1 MMAYRPNIDDES
13 VLRRWMG
20 IEAGRIN
27 DALVAER
34 KTLARLLDEKVPSST
49 TKGGKEYAFDREVI
63 RTLGDRLPPEMHD
76 RLWLPIVFSFSPEVR
91 DSFYLRDGTALLAL
105 KTLGE
110 LGAMREFHEGRLWVS
125 NAIVY
130 AMMSKYPTVIQ
141 IGIG

>member
-1 MMAYRPNIDDES
+1 MAYRPDIDDGS
-13 VLRRWMG
+13 TLWRWMG
-20 IEAGRIN
+20 LEAGQIN

-34 KTLARLLDEKVPSST
+34 KTLARLLDEEHPSST
-49 TKGGKEYAFDREVI
+49 TKGGAEYAFDREVI
-63 RTLGDRLPPEMHD
+63 RDLGDRLPREMHD
-76 RLWLPIVFSFSPEVR
+76 RLWLPIVFYFSPEVR

-110 LGAMREFHEGRLWVS
+110 LGAMREFRKGRLWVS

-130 AMMSKYPTVIQ
+130 AMMRKYQTAIQ

>member
-1 MMAYRPNIDDES
+1 MAYRPNIDDES

-49 TKGGKEYAFDREVI
+49 TKGGKEYVFDREVI
-63 RTLGDRLPPEMHD
+63 RTLGDRLPREMHD

-110 LGAMREFHEGRLWVS
+110 LGAMREFYKGRLWVS

-130 AMMSKYPTVIQ
+130 AIMQKYPTVIQ